1 MMTNYRYLINIMLL
15 PNIINLLEPFATL
28 ISWTTKTR
36 IKKRIIFLQVLKIIR
51 KVKYRG
57 LKISLAQFTA
67 VDFFIVWKK
76 YVFQVKVTV

>member
-1 MMTNYRYLINIMLL
+1 MASAKKKNNVKMMTNYRYLINIMLL

-67 VDFFIVWKK
+67 VDFFIV
-76 YVFQVKVTV
+76 

>member
-67 VDFFIVWKK
+67 VDFFIV
-76 YVFQVKVTV
+76 